1 MINEVSCVRE
11 IKKREVNYDWMRVF
25 AMSMVILNHIAD
37 WYLLRMAEPSRLVY
51 LCEGLSHCAIPL
63 FLMLTGAFMID
74 KAAKESP
81 KTFYLRSLKKL
92 GIPFLIFMFIYY
104 AYDLYNK
111 NITWENVLKGFI
123 TGFHGLY
130 AHWYVVM
137 LAAVYAFLPLVGLIK
152 RSVDL
157 KAYQK
162 GVVVFFIWVMAG
174 HYFESSNV
182 VWSLANMYFL
192 GYVLFGNILKEKLY
206 GIKNNV
212 FGILFVLLGMGI
224 LVINHSFF
232 LYRKVINGGD
242 YFDKLLNLYGAPFII
257 LSSVI
262 IFVGFSLLTIKKGI
276 SMISELS
283 YIIFLCH
290 KLFIDIM
297 GINFWKHIEQFFQ
310 GKLYFIIPV
319 EWIIIFA
326 LSLLFSM
333 FFNWVLKM
341 TVYKIV

>member
-1 MINEVSCVRE
+1 MSNEIRCVHEMKERE
-11 IKKREVNYDWMRVF
+11 ANYDWMRVF

-63 FLMLTGAFMID
+63 FLMLTGAFVID
-74 KAAKESP
+74 KAAKETP
-81 KTFYLRSLKKL
+81 ETFYLKSLKKL
-92 GIPFLIFMFIYY
+92 GVPFLIFMFIYY
-104 AYDLYNK
+104 AYDLCNK

-137 LAAVYAFLPLVGLIK
+137 LAVVYAILPLVGLIK
-152 RSVDL
+152 KNVNL

-162 GVVVFFIWVMAG
+162 GVVVFFIWVMVG
-174 HYFESSNV
+174 HYFESTDV

-192 GYVLFGNILKEKLY
+192 GYVLFGNILKEKLH

-212 FGILFVLLGMGI
+212 FGILLVILGMGI
-224 LVINHSFF
+224 LAVNHTIF

-242 YFDKLLNLYGAPFII
+242 YFDKLFNLYGAPFII
-257 LSSVI
+257 LASVV
-262 IFVGFSLLTIKKGI
+262 IFVGFSLLTVKKEI
-276 SMISELS
+276 SKISELS

-297 GINFWKHIEQFFQ
+297 GRNIWGQIENFFD

-319 EWIIIFA
+319 EWVLVLTI
-326 LSLLFSM
+326 SLFFSM
-333 FFNWVLKM
+333 LFNGGLKK
-341 TVYKIV
+341 TIYKII